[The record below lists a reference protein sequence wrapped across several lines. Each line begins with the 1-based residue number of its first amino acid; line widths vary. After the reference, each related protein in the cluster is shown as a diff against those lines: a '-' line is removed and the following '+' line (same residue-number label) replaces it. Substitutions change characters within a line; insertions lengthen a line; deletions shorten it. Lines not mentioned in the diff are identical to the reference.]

1 MTYDNSPTTIQVS
14 RSTKADL
21 DELKL
26 VPREDYNSV
35 IERLIE
41 RCANLEEENETLI
54 EELEELKKE
63 RTDNK

>member
-1 MTYDNSPTTIQVS
+1 MTSDDSTTIQVS

-35 IERLIE
+35 IKRLID
-41 RCANLEEENETLI
+41 RCA
-54 EELEELKKE
+54 ELEVKNEEGK
-63 RTDNK
+63 